1 MQTQVLISEILNL
14 PIDDRITIIKQTI
27 DSIQSDVSI
36 KKINTRK
43 AAELLL
49 EEYQKNKELTAF
61 TAIDSEDFYEAI

>member
-14 PIDDRITIIKQTI
+14 PIDDRITIIKQAI
-27 DSIQSDVSI
+27 DSIQSDVSM

-49 EEYQKNKELTAF
+49 DDYHNNKELTAF